1 MLIQLDAV
9 NEKSNEI
16 EQNDSIV
23 RKDDRQLNL
32 AKPPGPDDLSATPS
46 DGPRQPIL
54 KEYPYTVIGEKR
66 RAFNSSWYKQYPWL
80 EYSLT
85 SDAAFCFACRHFAVS
100 GETRFTVD
108 GWTNWKKASYSD
120 SGFSLHNTCDSHLNS
135 MIFWCEYNNIKNS
148 GAGNV
153 MQLQNDA
160 YAMQVI
166 ENRHYVKTIAEVLLL
181 TATQNL
187 AQRGHRE
194 LLNDIGKNP
203 GNFKK
208 LLTLVV
214 RHDPALSARFLDGET
229 VTRYTCP
236 TIQNEILATLADMV
250 RRGII
255 NDVKT
260 SKYFTI
266 LLDESK
272 DVSKK
277 EQVSFVL
284 RFFDNK
290 CVRECFVDF
299 KPASSLDAESLSSL
313 VLKTLS
319 SYGLDVKAHL
329 VGQGYDGAAVMS
341 GIHKGVQKR
350 VRDSAP
356 YAVYVHCYAHR
367 LNLVLVDAC
376 KSVTAAADF
385 FALLEHLYVFTSGSL
400 MHLKWVEAQQDL
412 YPNDAP
418 RQLQRLSDTR
428 WSCRAVACKNIRD
441 RLDALVS
448 FLEDISEDSDSE
460 RAVEAK
466 GLLAQLDFKFVLM
479 LNVFCD
485 LLGKI
490 HGVSMQLQSATLDTG
505 KAVLLVESLVDS
517 LKEFRISDSA
527 LDQFFTLAEMQCNK
541 SGIEAKFHTAT
552 RRVNRVRRMPPTLNS
567 SVVLQSVGQRDAVDS
582 KESFKQHVFYVILDS
597 MIGELE
603 NRFSSNASSVMLGI
617 QCLNP
622 IDESFLDLTKMGE
635 FIQFYGGNAEDITH
649 EAYQLKKLL
658 SRTKNDHP
666 VATMLELAIFLKP
679 YSIAFH
685 ELYRLLI
692 IALVLPVS
700 TASCER
706 SFSAM
711 KLIKKTIFVAQCV
724 MTD

>member
-1 MLIQLDAV
+1 
-9 NEKSNEI
+9 
-16 EQNDSIV
+16 
-23 RKDDRQLNL
+23 
-32 AKPPGPDDLSATPS
+32 
-46 DGPRQPIL
+46 
-54 KEYPYTVIGEKR
+54 
-66 RAFNSSWYKQYPWL
+66 
-80 EYSLT
+80 
-85 SDAAFCFACRHFAVS
+85 
-100 GETRFTVD
+100 
-108 GWTNWKKASYSD
+108 
-120 SGFSLHNTCDSHLNS
+120 
-135 MIFWCEYNNIKNS
+135 
-148 GAGNV
+148 
-153 MQLQNDA
+153 
-160 YAMQVI
+160 
-166 ENRHYVKTIAEVLLL
+166 
-181 TATQNL
+181 
-187 AQRGHRE
+187 
-194 LLNDIGKNP
+194 
-203 GNFKK
+203 
-208 LLTLVV
+208 
-214 RHDPALSARFLDGET
+214 
-229 VTRYTCP
+229 
-236 TIQNEILATLADMV
+236 
-250 RRGII
+250 
-255 NDVKT
+255 
-260 SKYFTI
+260 
-266 LLDESK
+266 
-272 DVSKK
+272 
-277 EQVSFVL
+277 
-284 RFFDNK
+284 
-290 CVRECFVDF
+290 
-299 KPASSLDAESLSSL
+299 
-313 VLKTLS
+313 
-319 SYGLDVKAHL
+319 
-329 VGQGYDGAAVMS
+329 
-341 GIHKGVQKR
+341 
-350 VRDSAP
+350 
-356 YAVYVHCYAHR
+356 
-367 LNLVLVDAC
+367 
-376 KSVTAAADF
+376 
-385 FALLEHLYVFTSGSL
+385 
-400 MHLKWVEAQQDL
+400 
-412 YPNDAP
+412 
-418 RQLQRLSDTR
+418 
-428 WSCRAVACKNIRD
+428 
-441 RLDALVS
+441 
-448 FLEDISEDSDSE
+448 
-460 RAVEAK
+460 
-466 GLLAQLDFKFVLM
+466 M

-666 VATMLELAIFLKP
+666 VATMLELAIFLNP